1 MAMSVGSLGFF
12 GSIAATPAAQRGAD
26 TDRAQQD
33 TVRQQGEAKS
43 DLQAEKAAGIGE
55 TDGDEHD
62 ANERDADGRR
72 PWEIG
77 PRANKEEAALTSEP
91 TPPRLSK
98 DATGASGSQLD
109 LTG

>member
-1 MAMSVGSLGFF
+1 MSVGSLGIF

-26 TDRAQQD
+26 AERVQNDM
-33 TVRQQGEAKS
+33 VRQQGDTKS

-72 PWEIG
+72 PWESAT
-77 PRANKEEAALTSEP
+77 RAKTANAEEKAELSQS
-91 TPPRLSK
+91 RQSK
-98 DATGASGSQLD
+98 DATGTTGGQLD

>member
-1 MAMSVGSLGFF
+1 MSVGSLGFV
-12 GSIAATPAAQRGAD
+12 GSIAATPAAQRGVDAE
-26 TDRAQQD
+26 RVQHD

-72 PWEIG
+72 PWEIAA
-77 PRANKEEAALTSEP
+77 RAKKADADQNPEA
-91 TPPRLSK
+91 PPLRQSK
-98 DATGASGSQLD
+98 DATGETGGQLD

>member
-1 MAMSVGSLGFF
+1 MSVGPLGFF

-26 TDRAQQD
+26 TERVQQD
-33 TVRQQGEAKS
+33 TTRQQGEVKNNF
-43 DLQAEKAAGIGE
+43 LAESAAGIGE

-77 PRANKEEAALTSEP
+77 PDAKPKDASVPTAEP
-91 TPPRLSK
+91 LPIRQSK
-98 DATGASGSQLD
+98 DLSGTTGGQLD

>member
-1 MAMSVGSLGFF
+1 MSVGSLGFF

-62 ANERDADGRR
+62 TNERDADGRR

-77 PRANKEEAALTSEP
+77 ARSKKDDAAQNAEAP
-91 TPPRLSK
+91 PPRQSK
-98 DATGASGSQLD
+98 DATGETGGQLD

>member
-1 MAMSVGSLGFF
+1 MSVGPLGFF

-26 TDRAQQD
+26 TERVQQD
-33 TVRQQGEAKS
+33 TTRQQGEVKNNFS
-43 DLQAEKAAGIGE
+43 AESAAGIGE

-72 PWEIG
+72 PWEIS
-77 PRANKEEAALTSEP
+77 PNAK
-91 TPPRLSK
+91 SK
-98 DATGASGSQLD
+98 DASTSSTDVPPIRQSKDLTGATGGQLD

>member
-1 MAMSVGSLGFF
+1 MSVGSLGIF

-26 TDRAQQD
+26 TDRVQQD
-33 TVRQQGEAKS
+33 TVRQQGGTKS

-72 PWEIG
+72 PWEIAA
-77 PRANKEEAALTSEP
+77 RAKDPDAGQIAEP
-91 TPPRLSK
+91 PPPRLSK
-98 DATGASGSQLD
+98 DATGATGGQLD

>member
-1 MAMSVGSLGFF
+1 MSVGSLGIF

-26 TDRAQQD
+26 AERVQQD
-33 TVRQQGEAKS
+33 TVRQQGESKS

-62 ANERDADGRR
+62 TNERDADGRR
-72 PWEIG
+72 PWETAA
-77 PRANKEEAALTSEP
+77 RDKKANADEKIES
-91 TPPRLSK
+91 TPQVRQSK
-98 DATGASGSQLD
+98 DATGDTGGQLD

>member
-1 MAMSVGSLGFF
+1 MSVGSLGFF
-12 GSIAATPAAQRGAD
+12 GSIAATPAVQRGAD
-26 TDRAQQD
+26 AERVQQD

-72 PWEIG
+72 PWEIAA
-77 PRANKEEAALTSEP
+77 RAKKVDAEQNAEA
-91 TPPRLSK
+91 PPVRQSK
-98 DATGASGSQLD
+98 DTTGTTGGQLD